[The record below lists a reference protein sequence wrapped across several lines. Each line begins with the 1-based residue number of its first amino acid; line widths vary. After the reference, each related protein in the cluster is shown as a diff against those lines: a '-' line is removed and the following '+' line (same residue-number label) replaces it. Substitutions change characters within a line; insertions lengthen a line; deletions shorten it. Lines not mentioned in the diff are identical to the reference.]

1 MSAGLFFFAVNG
13 PVAKLG
19 LVNGLQSA
27 ELSAFR
33 IEGAFICLLIMSL
46 FFSRKQLKFKIN

>member
-33 IEGAFICLLIMSL
+33 IGQDSCYNLYGRPDRQKRYGHE
-46 FFSRKQLKFKIN
+46 KFY